1 MAVRSAHFDCFSGI
15 SGDMTLAALIDIGI
29 DAESIRRGIDSL
41 GLPIKI
47 NVTTKRKAGIAATH
61 VAIETEDQ
69 SKHRHLSHIEAII
82 GRSALTDRQKDL
94 ATRIFRR
101 LGEAEA
107 KVHGIPVEKV
117 HFHEVGALDSIAD
130 IVGSAIGLNL
140 LGVDRFTSRSVPP
153 GSGTVKCAHGQM
165 PVPAPA
171 TAILLQ
177 GVPLASVPVAGEM
190 TTPTGAAI
198 LTSVVTEW
206 NDQPALV
213 VERVG
218 HGAGTKD
225 FPDWPNVLRLLIGE
239 VREAQDSANPAESDT
254 VWILETNID
263 NASGET
269 IGYCFD
275 EMLVAGALDVYC
287 TPIQMKKNRPGVM
300 IGVIAT
306 PDKVRKLEE
315 ILFRE
320 TGTFGIRR
328 TPAQRS
334 KLSREPSNVS
344 TKWGVV
350 KGKKGWREG
359 VTVFSP
365 EFEDCARIAR
375 EKSIPLREVYDEV
388 RRAYAREQSQ

>member
-1 MAVRSAHFDCFSGI
+1 MRVAHFDCFSGI
-15 SGDMTLAALIDIGI
+15 SGDMTLAALIDSGV
-29 DAESIRRGIDSL
+29 DAEAIRRGLDSL
-41 GLPIKI
+41 GLPIKM

-61 VAIETEDQ
+61 VAIEAEDQ
-69 SKHRHLSHIEAII
+69 SKHRHLSHIETII

-94 ATRIFRR
+94 AIRIFRR

-107 KVHGIPVEKV
+107 KVHGIPIEKV

-130 IVGSAIGLNL
+130 IVGSAIGLDL
-140 LGVDRFTSRSVPP
+140 LGVERFTSRSVPP

-177 GVPLASVPVAGEM
+177 NVPLASVPVTGEM

-198 LTSVVTEW
+198 LTTVVTEW
-206 NDQPALV
+206 NDQPPLV
-213 VERVG
+213 VERIG

-239 VREAQDSANPAESDT
+239 NRLAKDSANPAESDT

-263 NASGET
+263 DVSGET

-275 EMLVAGALDVYC
+275 RLLAEGALDVYC
-287 TPIQMKKNRPGVM
+287 TPIQMKKNRPGVLV
-300 IGVIAT
+300 GVIAT
-306 PDKVRKLEE
+306 ADKVRDMEQ

-328 TPAQRS
+328 TQAQRS
-334 KLSREPSNVS
+334 KLSREASSVA
-344 TKWGVV
+344 TKWGAV

-359 VTVFSP
+359 VAVFSP
-365 EFEDCARIAR
+365 EYEDCVRVAR
-375 EKSIPLREVYDEV
+375 EHSIPLREVYEEV
-388 RRAYAREQSQ
+388 RLALARERRQ